1 MKIGLILFLGLAV
14 LTGCKSVSQEDLKL
28 AGDIKT
34 NESFKIVK
42 EKAQSI
48 IKVGFSAGDGYGEIW
63 IRDFNTFMNLSLD
76 VNSKELNREKLLVF
90 FNFQGDDGN
99 IPDGYIPRERMAIGA
114 YDYTFSESEPR
125 FAAHKN
131 TVETDQESSLIQGV
145 YKYVTKSGDKDILNV
160 EIDGKTVTERLEF
173 ALDYLFTHRFNE
185 KYGLIYGGTTAD
197 WGDVQPETVKGV
209 VITDSTHFAIDIYDN
224 AMLVIALKNFI
235 EIVPGAAKKWSP
247 VLKDVEKN
255 IRKYLWDSE
264 NMKFRPHVYIDG
276 SPFPE
281 DFNEDEIF
289 YMGGTAVAIE
299 AGLLSREEI
308 KVSLEKMIKNANA
321 VGAATIGL
329 TMYPA
334 YPLGFFKHKILT
346 VPYTYQNGGDWTWF
360 GGRMLQQLVKY
371 GFVTEAY
378 QQTLPFAERVIK
390 NDGFYEWYSI
400 KNEPRGSSSYRGSAG
415 VLYDA
420 IVLLDKWADEIDAKK

>member
-1 MKIGLILFLGLAV
+1 MMKKLILAILVLILFI
-14 LTGCKSVSQEDLKL
+14 GCNSVSKKDIEL
-28 AGDIKT
+28 ANKVKS
-34 NESFKIVK
+34 NESFSLVK
-42 EKAQSI
+42 EKAQAI
-48 IKVGFSAGDGYGEIW
+48 IKGGFSAGDGYGEIW

-90 FNFQGDDGN
+90 FNFQSDDGN
-99 IPDGYIPRERMAIGA
+99 IPDGYIPKEKMFVGA
-114 YDYTFSESEPR
+114 YDYTFSESEPG

-131 TVETDQESSLIQGV
+131 TVETDQESSLIQGI
-145 YKYVTKSGDKDILNV
+145 YKYITKSGDKDILNV
-160 EIDGKTVTERLEF
+160 EIDGKTVADRLEF

-185 KYGLIYGGTTAD
+185 KFGLIYGGTTAD
-197 WGDVQPETVKGV
+197 WGDVQPETAKGV

-235 EIVPGAAKKWSP
+235 EIVPEAAEKWNP

-264 NMKFRPHVYIDG
+264 NMKYRPHVYIDG

-289 YMGGTAVAIE
+289 YMGGTALAIE
-299 AGLLSREEI
+299 AGLLSKDEI
-308 KVSLEKMIKNANA
+308 KISLEKMIANAKA

-334 YPLGFFKHKILT
+334 YPDGFFKHPILT
-346 VPYTYQNGGDWTWF
+346 KSYTYQNGGDWTWF
-360 GGRMLQQLVKY
+360 GGRMLQQLVNY
-371 GFVTEAY
+371 GFVQEAY
-378 QQTLPFAERVIK
+378 EQTLPFAERVIK

-400 KNEPRGSSSYRGSAG
+400 KNEPRGSASYRGSAG

-420 IVLLDKWADEIDAKK
+420 IVLLEEWADEVQ

>member
-1 MKIGLILFLGLAV
+1 MRYLSILIIGLGLLSACN
-14 LTGCKSVSQEDLKL
+14 TVSKEDIEL
-28 AGDIKT
+28 ANKVKN
-34 NESFKIVK
+34 NENFSLVK
-42 EKAQSI
+42 QKAQAI
-48 IKVGFSAGDGYGEIW
+48 IKGGFSAGDGYGEIW

-90 FNFQGDDGN
+90 FNFQGNDGN
-99 IPDGYIPRERMAIGA
+99 IPDGYIPRERMIPSA
-114 YDYTFSESEPR
+114 YDYTFSESEPG

-131 TVETDQESSLIQGV
+131 TVETDQETSLIQGV

-160 EIDGKTVTERLEF
+160 EIDGKTVADRLEF
-173 ALDYLFTHRFNE
+173 ALDYLFTHRFSE
-185 KYGLIYGGTTAD
+185 KFGLIYGGTTAD

-235 EIVPGAAKKWSP
+235 EIVPEAAEKWNP

-255 IRKYLWDSE
+255 IRKYLWDAE
-264 NMKFRPHVYIDG
+264 NMKYRPHVYIDG

-281 DFNEDEIF
+281 DFNENEIF
-289 YMGGTAVAIE
+289 YSGGTAVAIE

-308 KVSLEKMIKNANA
+308 KVSLEKMIANANK

-360 GGRMLQQLVKY
+360 GGRMIQQLVKN
-371 GFVTEAY
+371 GFVKEAY
-378 QQTLPFAERVIK
+378 EQLLPFTDRVIK
-390 NDGFYEWYSI
+390 NDGFYEWYTI
-400 KNEPRGSSSYRGSAG
+400 KNQPMGSSSYRGSAG

-420 IVLLDKWADEIDAKK
+420 IVLLDKWAEKIQ